1 MKVID
6 KYILDEE
13 GRILLLRGCN
23 LGGDSKYPSDPL
35 GASYVKGS
43 LERTEDVSF
52 INRPFPLE
60 EADEHFSRMADWGF
74 TLLRFIITWEAV
86 EHAGPG
92 LYDESY
98 LAWLRKLLK
107 KAEEYGLSVY
117 MDPHQDVWSRWTGGD
132 GAPAWTMERLGMDLS
147 KMDVCAAAFTN
158 QRQPSVMPVMTWPSN
173 YSRYAAATMF
183 TLFYAGETYAPD
195 TLVDGVNVQHW
206 LQDHYIAAMRHAW
219 RRLKDCKAI
228 IGWGVMNEPHPGFI
242 AYTDLQ
248 NLEQTVLEK
257 GPLAS
262 GFQSM
267 LLASGHSCRVPVYAP
282 GLKKP
287 LVKGH
292 AQLNPDCLSLFKEG
306 FECPWKK
313 NGVWEDG
320 PQGPELLHPDWFS
333 LYQGRPVNFVEDF
346 WRPFARRFAN
356 TMSDAKKKCL
366 IFLEGVPHAGMAAWS
381 DDDAEQCVH
390 AFHWYD
396 GMPLILKRYLPFFSV
411 RSDTRQPVFGRK
423 AVKRSYYDQ
432 FKKNL
437 EWTRTRMANMPCLLG
452 EFGVPMD
459 IGRDKLS
466 VPRAWDTQIQALSD
480 YYDAAD
486 SLMLHACIWN
496 YSATNTRAHGDGWNG
511 EDLSIWNSEE
521 GPRAMRAWR
530 RPYPV
535 ATAGMPLRFSWDH
548 HEQRFEFD
556 YEANPEVAAETR
568 IYVPEYCFDGPF
580 VVELLRLDTN
590 SATAASDILPAF
602 TIEGNCLL
610 IEPVDQAQGLRLVV
624 RRANAE

>member
-6 KYILDEE
+6 TYILDEA

-23 LGGDSKYPSDPL
+23 LGGDSKYPSEPH
-35 GASYVKGS
+35 GATHLAES

-74 TLLRFIITWEAV
+74 TLLRFSITWEAV

-132 GAPAWTMERLGMDLS
+132 GAPAWTMERLGMDIS
-147 KMDVCAAAFTN
+147 KMDACGAAYTH
-158 QRQPSVMPVMTWPSN
+158 QRQLASMPVMSWPAN

-195 TLVDGVNVQHW
+195 TLIEGVNVQYW

-242 AYTDLQ
+242 GYTNLH
-248 NLEQTVLEK
+248 NLEQAVLEK

-267 LLASGHSCRVPVYAP
+267 QLASGYSCRVPIYAP

-287 LVKGH
+287 RIKGYT
-292 AQLNPDCLSLFKEG
+292 QLNPEG
-306 FECPWKK
+306 LTLYKDAFECPWKR
-313 NGVWEDG
+313 NGVWTDG
-320 PQGPELLHPDWFS
+320 PQGPELLKPDYFA

-346 WRPFARRFAN
+346 WRPFARRFAA

-366 IFLEGVPHAGMAAWS
+366 IFLEGVPHAEMSAWS

-396 GMPLILKRYLPFFSV
+396 GMPLVLKRYLSFFSV
-411 RSDTRQPVFGRK
+411 RSDTRQPVLGRK

-432 FKKNL
+432 FKKYM
-437 EWTRTRMANMPCLLG
+437 EWTRIRMANMPCLLG

-459 IGRDKLS
+459 IGGDVHS
-466 VPRAWDTQIQALSD
+466 VPRTWETQIQALSD

-496 YSATNTRAHGDGWNG
+496 YTATNTKAYGDGWNG
-511 EDLSIWNSEE
+511 EDLSIWNNEE
-521 GPRAMRAWR
+521 GPRAMRGWC
-530 RPYPV
+530 RPYPA
-535 ATAGMPLRFSWDH
+535 ATAGMPLRFRWDRH
-548 HEQRFEFD
+548 VQRFEFD
-556 YEANPEVAAETR
+556 YESNPEIVAETR
-568 IYVPEYCFDGPF
+568 VYAPEYCFGGPF
-580 VVELLRLDTN
+580 TVELFCLNTN
-590 SATAASDILPAF
+590 SEIDKSAKVPEFFIKGNWILIA
-602 TIEGNCLL
+602 
-610 IEPVDQAQGLRLVV
+610 PVEQAQSLRLVV
-624 RRANAE
+624 RRSDAE